1 VGSSMADEASPT
13 PAAGKVPEKDSASPR
28 AD

>member
-1 VGSSMADEASPT
+1 MADEASPT
-13 PAAGKVPEKDSASPR
+13 PSGGKVPEKDSASPR